1 MKTRTTLIA
10 LAVAATALTGLTGLT
25 APAFARPHGGHW
37 HSPHHGGWNQRYRD
51 PIGNRIDQL
60 KFTIRQNRQAGH
72 LGRYDAERLEYRLS
86 DIAALKREYQ
96 WSGGYINQRETW
108 TLNSK
113 IDDLSAQMRYQL
125 RGNYRW

>member
-10 LAVAATALTGLTGLT
+10 LAAAITALTGLT
-25 APAFARPHGGHW
+25 APAFARPHGGQW
-37 HSPHHGGWNQRYRD
+37 NNTHHAVREHRYGD
-51 PIGNRIDQL
+51 PIGNRIDNL
-60 KFTIRQNRQAGH
+60 KFTIHQNRQAGH
-72 LGRYDAERLEYRLS
+72 LGRYDAERLENRLN

-96 WSGGYINQRETW
+96 WSGGSINQRENW